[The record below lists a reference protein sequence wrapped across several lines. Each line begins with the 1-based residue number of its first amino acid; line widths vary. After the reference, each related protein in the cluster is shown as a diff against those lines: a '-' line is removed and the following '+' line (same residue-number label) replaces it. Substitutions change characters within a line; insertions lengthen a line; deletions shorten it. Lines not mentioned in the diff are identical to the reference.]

1 MGVMVVKI
9 KVKGFENEDGL
20 SLKEERR
27 ELVRVRKRL
36 FEDVVEKEKENVMM
50 MLVSRFV
57 RLRYEDLE
65 EVFDDG
71 CLVLWDKMMDE
82 GFELVE
88 KSMVGYLRRI
98 CRNIGM
104 HYLRR
109 VNDDLVSLDRMM
121 EESCCRSYDGDD
133 GLNELFDVLDERGSD
148 EEMFERLDVVWKK
161 LKDVDRMILE
171 SYYVDG
177 CKLNEI
183 AKRVGYKNGN
193 TVKSKKDKVLK
204 RMMKMMKEEVGADA
218 PALPL
223 VA

>member
-1 MGVMVVKI
+1 MVVKI
-9 KVKGFENEDGL
+9 RVKGFENEDRL

-104 HYLRR
+104 HYLRK
-109 VNDDLVSLDRMM
+109 VNDDLLSLDRIM
-121 EESCCRSYDGDD
+121 EESCRSYDEDE
-133 GLNELFDVLDERGSD
+133 GLNEMFDVLDERGSD
-148 EEMFERLDVVWKK
+148 EEIYERLDVVWKK

-171 SYYVDG
+171 SYYVEG
-177 CKLNEI
+177 CKLNDI

-218 PALPL
+218 PSLPL

>member
-1 MGVMVVKI
+1 MVVKI
-9 KVKGFENEDGL
+9 RVKGFENEDRL

-88 KSMVGYLRRI
+88 KSIVGYLRRI

-104 HYLRR
+104 HYLRK
-109 VNDDLVSLDRMM
+109 VNDDLLSLDRIM
-121 EESCCRSYDGDD
+121 EESCRSYDEDE
-133 GLNELFDVLDERGSD
+133 GLNEMFDVLDERGSD
-148 EEMFERLDVVWKK
+148 EEMYEKLDVVWKK

-171 SYYVDG
+171 SYYVEG
-177 CKLNEI
+177 CKLNDI

-218 PALPL
+218 PSLPL

>member
-1 MGVMVVKI
+1 MVVKI
-9 KVKGFENEDGL
+9 KVKGFENEDRL

-27 ELVRVRKRL
+27 ELVRVRKRI

-50 MLVSRFV
+50 MLMSRFV

-71 CLVLWDKMMDE
+71 CLVLWNKMMDE

-104 HYLRR
+104 HYLRK
-109 VNDDLVSLDRMM
+109 VNDDLVSLNRIM
-121 EESCCRSYDGDD
+121 EDSCKGYDGDD
-133 GLNELFDVLDERGSD
+133 GLNEMFDVMDEKGSD

-204 RMMKMMKEEVGADA
+204 RMMRMMKEEAGADA
-218 PALPL
+218 PDLPL

>member
-1 MGVMVVKI
+1 MVVKI
-9 KVKGFENEDGL
+9 KVKGFENEDRL

-27 ELVRVRKRL
+27 ELVRVRKRI

-50 MLVSRFV
+50 MLMSRFV

-104 HYLRR
+104 HYLRK
-109 VNDDLVSLDRMM
+109 VNDDLVSLDRIM
-121 EESCCRSYDGDD
+121 EDSCRSYDGDD
-133 GLNELFDVLDERGSD
+133 GLNEMFDVMDEIGSD

-171 SYYVDG
+171 SYYLEG

-183 AKRVGYKNGN
+183 AKKVGYKNGN

-204 RMMKMMKEEVGADA
+204 RMMRMMKEEAGADA
-218 PALPL
+218 PDLPL

>member
-1 MGVMVVKI
+1 MVVKI
-9 KVKGFENEDGL
+9 KVKGFENEDRL

-27 ELVRVRKRL
+27 ELVRVRKRI

-50 MLVSRFV
+50 MLMSRFV

-71 CLVLWDKMMDE
+71 CLVLWNKMMDE
-82 GFELVE
+82 GVELVE

-104 HYLRR
+104 HYLRK
-109 VNDDLVSLDRMM
+109 VNDDLVSLDRIM
-121 EESCCRSYDGDD
+121 EDSCRSYDGDD
-133 GLNELFDVLDERGSD
+133 GLNEMFDVLDERGSD

-171 SYYVDG
+171 SYYLEG

-183 AKRVGYKNGN
+183 AKKVGYKNGN

-204 RMMKMMKEEVGADA
+204 RMMRMMKEEAGADA
-218 PALPL
+218 PDLPL

>member
-1 MGVMVVKI
+1 MVVKI
-9 KVKGFENEDGL
+9 KVKGFENEDRL

-27 ELVRVRKRL
+27 ELVRVRKRI

-50 MLVSRFV
+50 MLMSRFV

-71 CLVLWDKMMDE
+71 CLVLWNKMMDE

-104 HYLRR
+104 HYLRK
-109 VNDDLVSLDRMM
+109 VNDDLVSLDRIM
-121 EESCCRSYDGDD
+121 EDSCRSYDGDD
-133 GLNELFDVLDERGSD
+133 GLNEMFDVLDERGSD

-171 SYYVDG
+171 SYYLEG

-183 AKRVGYKNGN
+183 AKKVGYKNGN

-204 RMMKMMKEEVGADA
+204 RMMRMMKEEAGADA
-218 PALPL
+218 PDLPL

>member
-1 MGVMVVKI
+1 MVVKI
-9 KVKGFENEDGL
+9 KVKGFENEDRL

-27 ELVRVRKRL
+27 ELVRVRKRI

-50 MLVSRFV
+50 MLMSRFV

-71 CLVLWDKMMDE
+71 CLVLWNKMMDE

-104 HYLRR
+104 HYLRK
-109 VNDDLVSLDRMM
+109 VNDDLVSLNRIM
-121 EESCCRSYDGDD
+121 EDSCKGYDGDD
-133 GLNELFDVLDERGSD
+133 GLNEMFDVMDEKGSD

-171 SYYVDG
+171 SYYLEG

-183 AKRVGYKNGN
+183 AKKVGYKNGN

-204 RMMKMMKEEVGADA
+204 RMMRMMKEEAGADA
-218 PALPL
+218 PDLPL

>member
-1 MGVMVVKI
+1 MVVKI
-9 KVKGFENEDGL
+9 KVKGFENEDRL

-27 ELVRVRKRL
+27 ELVRVRKRI

-50 MLVSRFV
+50 MLMSRFV

-104 HYLRR
+104 HYLRK
-109 VNDDLVSLDRMM
+109 VNDDLVSLDRIM
-121 EESCCRSYDGDD
+121 EDSCKGYDGDD
-133 GLNELFDVLDERGSD
+133 GLNEMFDVLDERGSD

-171 SYYVDG
+171 SYYLEG

-183 AKRVGYKNGN
+183 AKKVGYKNGN

-204 RMMKMMKEEVGADA
+204 RMMRMMKEEAGADA
-218 PALPL
+218 PDLPL